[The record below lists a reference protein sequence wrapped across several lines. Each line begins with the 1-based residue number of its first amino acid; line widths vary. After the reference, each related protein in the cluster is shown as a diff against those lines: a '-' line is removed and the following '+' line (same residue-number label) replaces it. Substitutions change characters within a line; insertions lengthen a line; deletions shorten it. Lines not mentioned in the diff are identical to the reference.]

1 MSGMEISKLRLRRIK
16 QSGALPEPRFRYTP
30 AIQTGPFVFVSGLIG
45 LDPETGRLAISGAAA
60 ETTQILKNLR
70 SLCEEQGW
78 SVERILFAR
87 VFCAGDVSADVN
99 AAWEAFFA
107 NTEPPA
113 RSFMVVSALPLSA
126 AVEIEFQ
133 LLA

>member
-1 MSGMEISKLRLRRIK
+1 MSGMELSNLRLRRIK
-16 QSGALPEPRFRYTP
+16 QSSALPAPRFRYTP

-45 LDPETGRLAISGAAA
+45 LDPETGRLAVSGAEA
-60 ETTQILKNLR
+60 ETAQILKNLR
-70 SLCEEQGW
+70 LLCEEQTW

-87 VFCAGDVSADVN
+87 VFCAGDVAAEVN

-107 NTEPPA
+107 DIEPPA
-113 RSFMVVSALPLSA
+113 RSLVVVNALPLTA